1 MKENISQEGLKNLLR
16 TIRNAL
22 SEAIGV
28 MEVEGAYM
36 LEVKKDPSRQ
46 KVGYLVKSRMNLL
59 HQKNKLKEVYDLMG
73 QKLHN

>member
-1 MKENISQEGLKNLLR
+1 
-16 TIRNAL
+16 
-22 SEAIGV
+22 